1 MKRTLVIEAGATKT
15 EWAVSG
21 KEVMRFRTAGINCS
35 VMPLEAIVNVVAEAE
50 EYLRD
55 ISEDIT
61 EIRFYGAGL
70 VAGESIIV
78 LDKEFKS
85 VFPNAVIAYG
95 SDLLAA
101 ARAAWG
107 RNKGIVAI
115 LGTGS
120 NSGFYDGSTIVENI
134 RSGGFILGDEGGGA
148 SLGKALIADHIKGL
162 LPKELERRLSEIYD
176 VSYETIV
183 RNVYRGKNAAG
194 SLASF
199 APFVLE
205 NRDIEGVDAMIE
217 YNLRN
222 FVRRVLL
229 RYDVGSYD
237 VAVVGSF
244 GCACREDLVRIGKEY
259 GVRFAEFIKSPV
271 EVLVK
276 EW

>member
-21 KEVMRFRTAGINCS
+21 REVMRFRTAGINCS

-55 ISEDIT
+55 ISVDIT

-70 VAGESIIV
+70 SIIV
-78 LDKEFKS
+78 LDKAFKS

-107 RNKGIVAI
+107 RDKGIVAI

-134 RSGGFILGDEGGGA
+134 RSGGFILGDEGGGV
-148 SLGKALIADHIKGL
+148 SLGKALIADHLKGL
-162 LPKELERRLSEIYD
+162 LPKELERRLSETYD
-176 VSYETIV
+176 VSYGNIV
-183 RNVYRGKNAAG
+183 RNVYRGQNAAG
-194 SLASF
+194 YLASF

-217 YNLRN
+217 DNLRN

-237 VAVVGSF
+237 VAVIGSF
-244 GCACREDLVRIGKEY
+244 GCVCREDLVRIGKEY